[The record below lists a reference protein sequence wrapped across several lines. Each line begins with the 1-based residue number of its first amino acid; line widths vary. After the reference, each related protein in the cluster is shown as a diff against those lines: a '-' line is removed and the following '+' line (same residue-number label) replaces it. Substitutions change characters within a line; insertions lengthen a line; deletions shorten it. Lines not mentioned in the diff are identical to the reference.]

1 MKKPVLGRQ
10 VNARLAY
17 EAEVA
22 DRLCALLINATG
34 GQITSRQATYPIGNE
49 FGPGLMLT
57 LSVENESVDI
67 AVETLRHAY
76 PRDIREALWKL
87 DEHRLSGGPEHLIP
101 LVAAGSLS
109 PGARDLLRKRGIA
122 YFELNGNLN
131 LHWRK
136 WLINIQCPE
145 PASSRKHAT
154 ELFTDSRE
162 RVVHAL
168 LVHRQSWLT
177 GNELARMSQT
187 SPYTCSV
194 VMQELERR
202 EWCESSGA
210 GPTLRR
216 HLTEPRQLLDAWA
229 GHWARRDGQ
238 RSRWYTFI
246 DHPGQILTELS
257 ARIEKSKVES
267 AWAFTGTAAANA
279 YAPLLTAVDT
289 AEICIPPGR
298 VDLFTNALKLRRA
311 EKGANVILVE
321 REGAS
326 LLFRDRH
333 PDDTSWFASPFILYL
348 DLLDG
353 RGRNREL
360 AQHVLEKLGL

>member
-1 MKKPVLGRQ
+1 MKEIAPGQ
-10 VNARLAY
+10 QAGARLAY

-22 DRLCALLINATG
+22 NRLCALLVNATG
-34 GQITSRQATYPIGNE
+34 GQISSRQAAYPIGN
-49 FGPGLMLT
+49 GLRLDLMLT
-57 LSVENESVDI
+57 LSVGDECVNI

-76 PRDIREALWKL
+76 PRDIREAIWKL

-131 LHWRK
+131 LRWRK

-162 RVVHAL
+162 RVVHTL

-194 VMQELERR
+194 VMQELARR

-229 GHWARRDGQ
+229 EHWTKRKGK

-246 DHPGQILTELS
+246 DRPGQILTELS
-257 ARIEKSKVES
+257 ARIEKGKVES

-289 AEICIPPGR
+289 AAICIPPGH
-298 VDLFTNALKLRRA
+298 VDPFTNALKLKRA
-311 EKGANVILVE
+311 DKGANVILIE

-360 AQHVLEKLGL
+360 AQHVLEKLEL